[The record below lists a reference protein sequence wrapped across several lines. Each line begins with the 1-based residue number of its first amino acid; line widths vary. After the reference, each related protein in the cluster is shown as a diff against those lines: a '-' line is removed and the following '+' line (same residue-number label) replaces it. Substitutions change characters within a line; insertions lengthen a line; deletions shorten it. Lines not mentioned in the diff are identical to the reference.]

1 MSVKNQIRLARHVI
15 ISAILVVVLVAVALS
30 TPAQDSSTKE
40 VSPIDNLPPHITRI
54 THFGQRA
61 DWSHDGKRILFIE
74 RTFGD
79 VFEVDVGTKV
89 IRPMTH
95 HYFHEGY
102 TRALY
107 LVNGDILLSGSRV
120 FDAEDPWPSRGETAE
135 LWVLD
140 KSLTKPPVPLGE
152 FCSEGPAVSRSKMT
166 IAWAVVHD
174 NYPDRLPEDA
184 SQIWMADIVHEDG
197 TLKLLNK
204 KKVLDSRDLPFD
216 CTLEAQNFRPPDEKE
231 ITCSAYGWQGGEVMG
246 VNIESGKV
254 VNYSRGVLSYEEPEG
269 IFPDGEYTT
278 VERAPDAPD
287 AFEGRPALDIWRLKF
302 NAGRRQPE
310 WTQVTFFSQYPPY
323 RGTNPVISDDG
334 RFMAFQMAR
343 ATDAAGVGYGIFV
356 YDLTK
361 APIGESE
368 K

>member
-1 MSVKNQIRLARHVI
+1 MCSDNRRLPRRSLVI
-15 ISAILVVVLVAVALS
+15 LAILGTVIVAVASSAL
-30 TPAQDSSTKE
+30 AQDASAG
-40 VSPIDNLPPHITRI
+40 SPIESLPPHITRI

-79 VFEVDVGTKV
+79 VFEVDVKTKT
-89 IRPMTH
+89 IRPITH

-107 LVNGDILLSGSRV
+107 LVNGDILLSGSRT

-152 FCSEGPAVSRSKMT
+152 FCSEGPAVSRTKMT

-174 NYPDRLPEDA
+174 NYPDRLPEDV
-184 SQIWMADIVHEDG
+184 SQIWMADIVYDDG
-197 TLKLLNK
+197 KPAFMNK
-204 KKVLDSRDLPFD
+204 KKILDSRDLPFE

-231 ITCSAYGWQGGEVMG
+231 ITFSAYGWQGGEVMG
-246 VNIESGKV
+246 VDIESGKV
-254 VNYSRGVLSYEEPEG
+254 VNYSRGIMSYEEPEG
-269 IFPDGEYTT
+269 IFPDGQCTT
-278 VERAPDAPD
+278 VERAPD
-287 AFEGRPALDIWRLKF
+287 AFEGRPALDIWRLRLD
-302 NAGRRQPE
+302 AGREEPE
-310 WTQVTFFSQYPPY
+310 WTQVTFFSKYPPY

-343 ATDAAGVGYGIFV
+343 ATDAAGVGYGIFI

-361 APIGESE
+361 APIGKSDAP
-368 K
+368 